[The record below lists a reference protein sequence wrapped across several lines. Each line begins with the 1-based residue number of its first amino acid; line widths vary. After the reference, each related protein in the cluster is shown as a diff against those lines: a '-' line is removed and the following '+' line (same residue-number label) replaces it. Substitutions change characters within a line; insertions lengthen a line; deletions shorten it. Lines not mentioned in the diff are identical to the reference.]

1 MTATINGTSPCAD
14 LPLGSFSKVAQD
26 AILSGDFQL
35 HALSTDTSVAI
46 GVGGRHLLTYAGGVL
61 ALVLP
66 APVKGTDDGKYIS
79 FLSASAEAH
88 TVTCTGHLIDGNAHS
103 NVMTLAAHPGAG
115 FEIVAYQGNWYVT
128 SANFATGS

>member
-35 HALSTDTSVAI
+35 HALSTDTSVAV
-46 GVGGRHLLTYAGGVL
+46 GVGGRHLLAYAGGVL

-79 FLSASAEAH
+79 FLSTSAEAH
-88 TVTCTGHLIDGNAHS
+88 TVTCTGHLIDGNAHT
-103 NVMTLAAHPGAG
+103 NVMTFGAHPGAG

-128 SANFATGS
+128 SANFVTGS